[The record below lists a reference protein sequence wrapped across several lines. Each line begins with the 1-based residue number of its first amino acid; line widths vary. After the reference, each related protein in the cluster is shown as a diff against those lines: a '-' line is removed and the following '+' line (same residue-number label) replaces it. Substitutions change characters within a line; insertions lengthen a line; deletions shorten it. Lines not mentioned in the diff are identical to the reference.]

1 MPQIL
6 GGTIYGMLKTTVYL
20 PDLLD
25 SRLAAEAAATGVSKA
40 ELIRQAVVKLLD
52 ESERPRTDATLP
64 VFSSGRPMT
73 SEQMDEETYA
83 QIKERS
89 ASR

>member
-1 MPQIL
+1 MAVL

-40 ELIRQAVVKLLD
+40 ELIRRAVVKLLD

-64 VFSSGRPMT
+64 VFSSGRSMT
-73 SEQMDEETYA
+73 SEQMDEEIYA

>member
-1 MPQIL
+1 
-6 GGTIYGMLKTTVYL
+6 MLKTTVYL
-20 PDLLD
+20 PELLD
-25 SRLAAEAAATGVSKA
+25 SRLTAEAIATGVSKA

-52 ESERPRTDATLP
+52 ESERPRADDTLP

-73 SEQMDEETYA
+73 TEQMDEEIYA

-89 ASR
+89 ALR

>member
-1 MPQIL
+1 
-6 GGTIYGMLKTTVYL
+6 MLKTTVYL
-20 PDLLD
+20 PELLD
-25 SRLAAEAAATGVSKA
+25 SRLTAEAVATGVTKA
-40 ELIRQAVVKLLD
+40 ELIRQAIIKLLA
-52 ESERPRTDATLP
+52 ESERPRKDDTLP

-73 SEQMDEETYA
+73 ADQMDVEIYA